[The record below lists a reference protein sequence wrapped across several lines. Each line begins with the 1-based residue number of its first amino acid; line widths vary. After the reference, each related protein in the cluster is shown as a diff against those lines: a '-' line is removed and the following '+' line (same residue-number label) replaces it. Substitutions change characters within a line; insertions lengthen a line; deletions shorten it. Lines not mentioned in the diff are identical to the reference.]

1 MNKPRRNP
9 HLQTSLGRRLSRQMA
24 RTVTEFGL
32 LQDGDHVMVCLS
44 GGKDSYTLYDLLF
57 ELRRRAPVNF
67 ELTAVHLDQVQPG
80 YDGAPLRRWLE
91 AGPLP
96 FEIVRE
102 DTYTKVVEL
111 VPEGKSF
118 CSACSRMRR
127 GILYRTAERL
137 GCNKIAL
144 GHHRDDAL
152 ETLLMNLFYAGKLQ
166 AMPAT
171 YRTDDGRF
179 EVIRPMVECAEKD
192 IIAHAEASAYPILPC
207 NLCGSQSGLR
217 RDAMTALLDEL
228 ERDNPNVRSIMLH
241 ALRKVHPSHLLDKDV
256 AKVWLDRSDDATPD
270 RPRSSD
276 PVPDPLAGE
285 ATPSDDARADAS
297 VAPRDLV
304 QLRGPARR
312 AP

>member
-171 YRTDDGRF
+171 
-179 EVIRPMVECAEKD
+179 
-192 IIAHAEASAYPILPC
+192 
-207 NLCGSQSGLR
+207 
-217 RDAMTALLDEL
+217 
-228 ERDNPNVRSIMLH
+228 
-241 ALRKVHPSHLLDKDV
+241 
-256 AKVWLDRSDDATPD
+256 
-270 RPRSSD
+270 
-276 PVPDPLAGE
+276 
-285 ATPSDDARADAS
+285 
-297 VAPRDLV
+297 
-304 QLRGPARR
+304 
-312 AP
+312 